1 MGERQEARNTLPA
14 APIIA
19 AAPHLAHSRRMSLST
34 QASVPPPRALAT
46 LAVLSALFFL
56 AIAGTFSSLGVVLP
70 AMVTALGWS
79 WTQAG
84 MGFSILAIT
93 CGLASYAPALV
104 IRTLGVRATL
114 LLGGAALAAGFA
126 CLATAHDIGLYYLG
140 AALEGLGFA
149 LATIIPGA
157 YVIARSFRHV
167 SAALGTYFTLAG
179 LGGVAGPW
187 LYLLAKGSRGGW
199 RGYWTLLAVAS
210 LALGAVAALVVH
222 DASPPQTEPS
232 AVEATGAPR
241 PPIYRTRRAWTVR
254 QALRSWP
261 FWVITAAYTAN
272 LLCEVTVNSVS
283 VAHLTGRGVTAAAA
297 GAALSLQAGVSVG
310 ARAAGGWLGE
320 RVDPRRLV
328 ILALGLLV
336 TGLLV
341 LASAR
346 GAASIGVYAVAVGAG
361 YGLNYL
367 AATVLLLNYYGR
379 ERNLELF
386 STTCLIST
394 LASAGPLMA
403 GMLKDDTGGF
413 SPAFLIIAAITAAV
427 LVAVAVMRP
436 PKAA

>member
-1 MGERQEARNTLPA
+1 MQVMSISTPA
-14 APIIA
+14 
-19 AAPHLAHSRRMSLST
+19 
-34 QASVPPPRALAT
+34 PRALAT
-46 LAVLSALFFL
+46 LAALSALFFL
-56 AIAGTFSSLGVVLP
+56 AVAGTFSSLGVVLP
-70 AMVTALGWS
+70 AMVAALGWS

-84 MGFSILAIT
+84 LGFSILAIT

-104 IRTLGVRATL
+104 IRTFGVRATL
-114 LLGGAALAAGFA
+114 LLGAVALAAGFA
-126 CLATAHDIGLYYLG
+126 CLASTRGVGLYYLG

-187 LYLLAKGSRGGW
+187 LYLLARASPGGW
-199 RGYWTLLAVAS
+199 RGYWALLAVAS
-210 LALGAVAALVVH
+210 LALGALAALVVR
-222 DASPPQTEPS
+222 DTAPPQAEPL
-232 AVEATGAPR
+232 AVEATR
-241 PPIYRTRRAWTVR
+241 SSRSPIHRTLRAWTAP

-328 ILALGLLV
+328 ALALGLLV
-336 TGLLV
+336 VGLLV
-341 LASAR
+341 LAGAR

-403 GMLKDDTGGF
+403 GALKDDTGGF
-413 SPAFLIIAAITAAV
+413 SPAFLIIAAVTAAV
-427 LVAVAVMRP
+427 LVAVVLMRP
-436 PKAA
+436 PKPG

>member
-1 MGERQEARNTLPA
+1 
-14 APIIA
+14 
-19 AAPHLAHSRRMSLST
+19 MSLSG
-34 QASVPPPRALAT
+34 QAAAASPRALAT
-46 LAVLSALFFL
+46 LAALSALFFL
-56 AIAGTFSSLGVVLP
+56 GVAGTFSSLGVVLP
-70 AMVTALGWS
+70 AMVASLGWS

-84 MGFSILAIT
+84 LGFSILAIV

-114 LLGGAALAAGFA
+114 GLGGVALAAGFA
-126 CLATAHDIGLYYLG
+126 CLATANGVGLYYLG

-149 LATIIPGA
+149 LTAIIPGA
-157 YVIARSFRHV
+157 YVLARSFRHV
-167 SAALGTYFTLAG
+167 SAALGAYFTLGG

-187 LYLLAKGSRGGW
+187 LYLFAKASPGGW

-210 LALGAVAALVVH
+210 LVLGAAAALVVR
-222 DASPPQTEPS
+222 DQAAPETQPS
-232 AVEATGAPR
+232 AVEATKPPR
-241 PPIYRTRRAWTVR
+241 PPIYRTTRTWTVA
-254 QALRSWP
+254 QALGSWP
-261 FWVITAAYTAN
+261 FWAITAAYTAN

-297 GAALSLQAGVSVG
+297 GGALSLQAAISVG

-320 RVDPRRLV
+320 RIDPRRLV
-328 ILALGLLV
+328 MLALALLV
-336 TGLLV
+336 AGLLV
-341 LASAR
+341 LAGAR
-346 GAASIGVYAVAVGAG
+346 SGTSIGVYAVAVGAG

-403 GMLKDDTGGF
+403 GALKDRTGGF
-413 SPAFLIIAAITAAV
+413 APAFWIIAAVTAAV
-427 LVAVAVMRP
+427 LVAVALMRP